1 MIRRQWS
8 VVSGQWLVAIL
19 VTLATFAT
27 FAYEREN
34 THALPFSGVVTYAR
48 GFDRYF
54 FMLSDDGSG
63 PWRIEWDERDGPKIA
78 VGDIVNVLEG
88 AFDHSMTPRMNHAR
102 VKVTGHDPERVPS
115 PKRVTITELYRHPL
129 NEIDAQDLWGQN
141 VIAEGIVR
149 DINRRESFTQI
160 QISDGQRSFQVTA
173 WIPISRQLPEDL
185 KLGARVAVEGVML
198 YTPEYDLKTHAMI
211 GFNNVSVMPLSIE
224 SVSVLSR
231 APFWTPGRLAAL
243 IGAILSVL
251 FVALVWVAL
260 LRRAVA
266 LKAAQ
271 LEETLRKKLRDKVE
285 ADAIRRERLRF
296 SYELH
301 DNFQQLLASCRFRLE
316 ALDLMLPEKAVA
328 ERAQLEKAQTAL
340 DYTQHGLR
348 TALWGMTEE
357 SEGPKSF
364 TGLLKFAMGRM
375 AHWENIVFLTVE
387 GEEPPGARKFA
398 GLMLMVLQ
406 EAVGNALKHGKAT
419 KVDVRL
425 VFSKDALDI
434 SISDN
439 GIGFNSSQ
447 SFGSDHLGLPG
458 MKMRV
463 ASCGGKFSIESAPG
477 RGTVV
482 SVSLP
487 VDD

>member
-1 MIRRQWS
+1 MKS
-8 VVSGQWLVAIL
+8 VLPIGSWKLAL
-19 VTLATFAT
+19 ATLATLAAFNVSG
-27 FAYEREN
+27 YQRE
-34 THALPFSGVVTYAR
+34 TVHALPMRGVVTWSR
-48 GFDRYF
+48 GFDKYF
-54 FMLSDDGSG
+54 FIVADDGSG
-63 PWRIEWDERDGPKIA
+63 PWRIDCAPARPRYKI
-78 VGDIVNVLEG
+78 GDIVEVLSGE
-88 AFDHSMTPRMNHAR
+88 AKATYTTPRVNHAACNLI
-102 VKVTGHDPERVPS
+102 GHDDEKIPP
-115 PKRVTITELYRHPL
+115 PLNVTIADLYRHPL
-129 NEIDAQDLWGQN
+129 NDPAAPDLWGLP
-141 VIAEGIVR
+141 VATAGIVR
-149 DINRRESFTQI
+149 DINRRETFTQI
-160 QISDGQRSFQVTA
+160 QISDGERSFQA
-173 WIPISRQLPEDL
+173 AIPVHVDKPLPDRL
-185 KLGARVAVEGVML
+185 KLGAKVQVEGIMV
-198 YTPEYDLKTHAMI
+198 YTPIDDSKTHTMVD
-211 GFNNVSVMPLSIE
+211 FNNVSILPPSAEFVRVIA
-224 SVSVLSR
+224 R
-231 APFWTPGRLAAL
+231 APFWTPDRLALL

-271 LEETLRKKLRDKVE
+271 LEVTLREKVRDKVE

-357 SEGPKSF
+357 CEGPKSF

-463 ASCGGKFSIESAPG
+463 ASCGGKFSIQSTPG
-477 RGTVV
+477 RGTVI

-487 VDD
+487 VAD